1 MARVLVSYYNT
12 YISLQ
17 PLTVAINVIKE
28 FQNDFIAYLG
38 IYA

>member
-1 MARVLVSYYNT
+1 MAWALISYYNT

-28 FQNDFIAYLG
+28 FQTDFTARLG
-38 IYA
+38 MYT